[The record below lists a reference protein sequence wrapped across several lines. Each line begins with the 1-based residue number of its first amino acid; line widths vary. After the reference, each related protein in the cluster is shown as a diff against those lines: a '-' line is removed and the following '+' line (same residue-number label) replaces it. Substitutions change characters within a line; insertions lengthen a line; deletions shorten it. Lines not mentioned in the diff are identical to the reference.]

1 MRLCC
6 EAIRVPNE
14 CTGTQY
20 LPHLVSMIGLVCF
33 LVTAA
38 QITGK
43 NVATVPLSG
52 SRFRRMALSKAK
64 GSLQDIENG

>member
-43 NVATVPLSG
+43 NVATKCAT
-52 SRFRRMALSKAK
+52 F
-64 GSLQDIENG
+64 